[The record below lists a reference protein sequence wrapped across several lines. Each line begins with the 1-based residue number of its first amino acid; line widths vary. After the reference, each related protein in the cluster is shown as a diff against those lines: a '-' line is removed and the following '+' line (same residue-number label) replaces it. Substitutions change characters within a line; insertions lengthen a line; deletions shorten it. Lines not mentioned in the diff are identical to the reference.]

1 MKSKYYAPAF
11 ESDAFNCPYCGVY
24 ATQRWFDI
32 GAHTKPSGSFYT
44 SLKSLS
50 IAICGKCN
58 NYSLWHEGKMLY
70 PIFSTA
76 AMPSEDMP
84 KEVADDFVEA
94 RNIVNSSPRS
104 ACAILR
110 LALQK
115 LMIHLGEKGKDL
127 NGDIG
132 NLVKKGLP
140 EKIKKALDSVRVIGN
155 NAVHPGELDLKDD
168 QETANTMFDLINMII
183 EVMITQPKEVDKIFE
198 KIPSGAKEAIKKR
211 DAK

>member
-1 MKSKYYAPAF
+1 MKSKYYPPVFRKTAF
-11 ESDAFNCPYCGVY
+11 SCSHCEVY
-24 ATQRWFDI
+24 ASQNWNHFSKI
-32 GAHTKPSGSFYT
+32 GNHVVD
-44 SLKSLS
+44 LS
-50 IAICGKCN
+50 VAICKQCGKH
-58 NYSLWHEGKMLY
+58 SLWHEGKMLY

-76 AMPSEDMP
+76 PMPSEDMP
-84 KEVADDFVEA
+84 NEVAGDFMEA
-94 RNIVNSSPRS
+94 RNIVNNSPRS

-115 LMIHLGEKGKDL
+115 LMIHLGEKGEDL

-168 QETANTMFDLINMII
+168 QATANTMFDLTNMII
-183 EVMITQPKEVDKIFE
+183 DVMITQPKEVDTIFE